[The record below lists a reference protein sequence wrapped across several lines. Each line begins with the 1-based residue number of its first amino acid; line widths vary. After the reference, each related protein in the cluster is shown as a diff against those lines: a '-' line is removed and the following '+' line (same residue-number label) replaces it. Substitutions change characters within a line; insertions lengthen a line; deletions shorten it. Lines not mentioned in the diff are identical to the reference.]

1 MILNLHEV
9 VNLYYELNGFSRN
22 TANGTEVI
30 TQGLLKQKMSLK
42 TKVYLQR
49 LNVVLQ
55 KEVKLY
61 EDTLKELQNE
71 YGEKEGEFI
80 TISKEKIDE
89 FNKNHTEILEAE
101 KKINVNEFW
110 GSDLTLEGLSII
122 ETTEHYPILFKLL
135 DDKISN

>member
-1 MILNLHEV
+1 MILKLHEV
-9 VNLYYELNGFSRN
+9 INLYYELNGVNRN
-22 TANGTEVI
+22 TENGVEVI

-61 EDTLKELQNE
+61 EDALKELQEE
-71 YGEKEGEFI
+71 YGKKEGDFV
-80 TISKEKIDE
+80 TIPKDKLEE
-89 FNKNHTEILEAE
+89 FNKNNTEILDAE
-101 KKINVNEFW
+101 KKINVNEYW
-110 GSDLTLEGLSII
+110 GSDLTLEGLSVI

-135 DDKISN
+135 DDKISA

>member
-1 MILNLHEV
+1 MILKLHEV
-9 VNLYYELNGFSRN
+9 INLYYELNGVNRN
-22 TANGTEVI
+22 TANGVDVI

-61 EDTLKELQNE
+61 EDALKELQEE
-71 YGEKEGEFI
+71 YGKKEGDFV
-80 TISKEKIDE
+80 TIPKDKLEE
-89 FNKNHTEILEAE
+89 FNKNNTEILDAE
-101 KKINVNEFW
+101 KKINVNEYW
-110 GSDLTLEGLSII
+110 GSDLTLEGLSVI

-135 DDKISN
+135 DDKISA

>member
-1 MILNLHEV
+1 MILKLHEV
-9 VNLYYELNGFSRN
+9 INLYYELNGITKSS
-22 TANGTEVI
+22 ANGSEVI

-61 EDTLKELQNE
+61 EDTLKELQEE
-71 YGEKEGEFI
+71 YGTKEGEYI
-80 TISKEKIDE
+80 TIPKDKVEE
-89 FNKNHTEILEAE
+89 FNKENTELLEAE
-101 KKINVNEFW
+101 KKINVSEYW
-110 GSDLTLEGLSII
+110 GSDLTLEGLSVI

-135 DDKISN
+135 DDKTKS